1 MDTSMYPQARVL
13 DENDIHSI
21 LGRNT
26 VGRLAFCW
34 SGRADIRPLHYVYS
48 SGKIYGRT
56 SVGAKFAHSNAFAA
70 PVAFEVDEIESVLKW
85 KSVIAYGSFS
95 ILTGDGQD
103 AGEWEA
109 AVRLL
114 RRVIKEAFGAE
125 DPVPERDVV
134 FRVVVQEVTGRA
146 SG

>member
-70 PVAFEVDEIESVLKW
+70 PVAFEVDEIESV
-85 KSVIAYGSFS
+85 YGSFS

>member
-13 DENDIHSI
+13 DENDIRSI

-34 SGRADIRPLHYVYS
+34 SGKADIRPLHYVFS
-48 SGKIYGRT
+48 EGKIYGRT
-56 SVGAKFAHSNAFAA
+56 SVGAKFARSNGFES

-85 KSVIAYGSFS
+85 KSVIARGSFS
-95 ILTGDGQD
+95 ILTGDGEE
-103 AGEWEA
+103 AEEWREA
-109 AVRLL
+109 TRLL
-114 RRVIKEAFGAE
+114 RRVIKDAFGPE
-125 DPVPERDVV
+125 DPVPERDIV
-134 FRVVVQEVTGRA
+134 FRIVVHELTGRA